1 MQNLKTWP
9 VTHVSDKK
17 GFKWKAINRCCWGQI
32 TINMLERQKAFQI
45 CWWCQ
50 ELLQAFS
57 TELYKCQECSAA
69 TITWSLS
76 NCYCK
81 HICKSYIFFFANPT
95 IFIPAIRKANKEK
108 SYETCIS
115 LPFQRHGNV
124 CLGILN
130 GQEVGLG
137 NLNLIGGN
145 PGKSKTSCYTH
156 PVQFPL
162 IYSLLVQTFLCKI
175 KWWFMITRSVRL
187 DGLLQ
192 IATGFLSPEP
202 FSCNCLPLL

>member
-1 MQNLKTWP
+1 MSQIKKDLNGKPLTDAAE
-9 VTHVSDKK
+9 DKS
-17 GFKWKAINRCCWGQI
+17 
-32 TINMLERQKAFQI
+32 LSI
-45 CWWCQ
+45 CWKGKKPFKSVGDVKNYFKPLALSFTNAKNVQ
-50 ELLQAFS
+50 LQLSPEAYLIVTVS
-57 TELYKCQECSAA
+57 TSANP
-69 TITWSLS
+69 TF
-76 NCYCK
+76 
-81 HICKSYIFFFANPT
+81 FFFANPT

-175 KWWFMITRSVRL
+175 KWWFMITRSGRL